1 MDNPGGHKQLPWLGM
16 ANIAPIK
23 MAMECGLFV
32 ALGFPHYSCGKIG
45 FVWIIHHHSTDVVLS
60 YSSRKST
67 INHEY
72 TWVSMYKHIKYIYI
86 YTVISTRCFTGF
98 QDLKRFF
105 CDHLPFQ
112 EQQSC
117 TKLKWENNGKHGMFF
132 QFTETL
138 VKTGWIALRMDILW
152 PCKAVGHV

>member
-1 MDNPGGHKQLPWLGM
+1 M

-32 ALGFPHYSCGKIG
+32 ALGFPHYFCGKIE

-67 INHEY
+67 RIMNIHGFLCIYIY
-72 TWVSMYKHIKYIYI
+72 TYISVYEYIYI
-86 YTVISTRCFTGF
+86 YGHIYRIFHRISRSETG
-98 QDLKRFF
+98 F

-112 EQQSC
+112 QQRC
-117 TKLKWENNGKHGMFF
+117 TKSKWENNGTHGIFF
-132 QFTETL
+132 S
-138 VKTGWIALRMDILW
+138 I
-152 PCKAVGHV
+152 H

>member
-45 FVWIIHHHSTDVVLS
+45 FVWIIHPHSTDVVLS

-86 YTVISTRCFTGF
+86 RSYLQDVSQDFKIWNGFFVIICHSKNNKVVLSWSGKTMENMACFF
-98 QDLKRFF
+98 NSLKR
-105 CDHLPFQ
+105 
-112 EQQSC
+112 
-117 TKLKWENNGKHGMFF
+117 
-132 QFTETL
+132 
-138 VKTGWIALRMDILW
+138 
-152 PCKAVGHV
+152 

>member
-86 YTVISTRCFTGF
+86 YGHIYKMFHRISRSETVFFVIICHSKNNKVVLSWSGKTMENMACFF
-98 QDLKRFF
+98 NSLKR
-105 CDHLPFQ
+105 
-112 EQQSC
+112 
-117 TKLKWENNGKHGMFF
+117 
-132 QFTETL
+132 
-138 VKTGWIALRMDILW
+138 
-152 PCKAVGHV
+152 